1 MDPCPP
7 SEESAMPDDL
17 TVDVLA
23 EDAPFDDAG
32 DEARRSS
39 REAFVQ
45 KAVIAGGTLL
55 AGGLVLGGLPKVAGT
70 APSRAQDVRILN
82 FALFLEYV
90 QAAFYTE
97 AAKSGALDGEP
108 QQLAE
113 VLGKHERAHVAF
125 LRRALGA
132 KARKR
137 PSFDFGDAT
146 GNRDKFLATAHLLEE
161 TGVAAYIGQ
170 AAHLTKR
177 VLVPAAT
184 IVSVEARHAA
194 WVRDLVGENPAP
206 LAADAAKTAR
216 EVVAAIE
223 KTGFVT
229 SG

>member
-1 MDPCPP
+1 
-7 SEESAMPDDL
+7 MPDDL

-23 EDAPFDDAG
+23 EDAPFDYAG

-55 AGGLVLGGLPKVAGT
+55 AGGLVIGGVPKLAAT

-82 FALFLEYV
+82 FALWLEYL

-97 AAKSGALDGEP
+97 AAQSGALDGEF
-108 QQLAE
+108 QQFAE
-113 VLGKHERAHVAF
+113 VIGKHERAHVAF
-125 LRRALGA
+125 LRRTLGA

-137 PSFDFGDAT
+137 PSFDFGDTTAD
-146 GNRDKFLATAHLLEE
+146 RDKFLATAHLLEE

-170 AAHLTKR
+170 AAHLTKQ
-177 VLVPAAT
+177 LMVPAAT

-194 WVRDLVGENPAP
+194 WIRDLIGENPAP

-216 EVVAAIE
+216 EVVAE
-223 KTGFVT
+223 VRKTGFVT
-229 SG
+229 SE

>member
-1 MDPCPP
+1 
-7 SEESAMPDDL
+7 MPDDV

-23 EDAPFDDAG
+23 EDAVFDDAG
-32 DEARRSS
+32 DATPRSS

-55 AGGLVLGGLPKVAGT
+55 AGGVVIGALPKLAAT

-82 FALFLEYV
+82 FALGLEYL

-97 AAKSGALDGEP
+97 AAQSGALDGEH

-113 VLGKHERAHVAF
+113 VIGKQERAHVAF
-125 LRRALGA
+125 LLRTLGA
-132 KARKR
+132 KARER
-137 PSFDFGDAT
+137 PTFDFGDT
-146 GNRDKFLATAHLLEE
+146 MDDRDKFLATAHLLEE

-170 AAHLTKR
+170 APHLTKP
-177 VLVPAAT
+177 LMVPAAT

-194 WVRDLVGENPAP
+194 WVRDLIGENPAP

-223 KTGFVT
+223 ETGFVT
-229 SG
+229 SE